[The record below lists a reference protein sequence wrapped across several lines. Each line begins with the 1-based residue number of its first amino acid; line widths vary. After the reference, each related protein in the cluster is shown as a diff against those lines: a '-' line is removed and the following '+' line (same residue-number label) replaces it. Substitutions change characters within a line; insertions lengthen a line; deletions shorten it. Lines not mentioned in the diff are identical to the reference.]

1 MTPEYIEFKKTILN
15 SPIDP
20 EDDNSHYQIYIR
32 MKLLVHVDCILSAL
46 TEADTIEE
54 FTNLLHLIVQY
65 PKILTDFTIKPII
78 TAGITF
84 VNSCGLKT
92 RVHEESEL
100 MIEGLRDLNL
110 IDY

>member
-20 EDDNSHYQIYIR
+20 EDDNSHYQIYLR
-32 MKLLVHVDCILSAL
+32 MKLLVHIDCILSAL
-46 TEADTIEE
+46 TEADTVEE

-84 VNSCGLKT
+84 VDSCGLKM
-92 RVHEESEL
+92 RVHEEAML
-100 MIEGLRDLNL
+100 LIEGLRDLKL